1 MGASLP
7 FGGYVNQSTFVLL
20 RDSLRRLNRTRLL
33 RSQAKLFC
41 SECKALRQVTD
52 YFVSGEALLDCGHRR
67 PAFFLDTKV
76 AKELQ
81 SEVEARTVRREVC
94 GYAAPTAGG
103 FIRTFEEDIEVTE
116 EIAA

>member
-41 SECKALRQVTD
+41 SECKALSQVTD
-52 YFVSGEALLDCGHRR
+52 YFPSGESLLDCGHRR
-67 PAFFLDTKV
+67 PAFLLDENV
-76 AKELQ
+76 AQEFQKET
-81 SEVEARTVRREVC
+81 EARTARRELV

-103 FIRTFEEDIEVTE
+103 HRRRFVEDIEVME
-116 EIAA
+116 ETAA